1 MENKDFS
8 IKELEDYMK
17 TVFEQ
22 KLKNLPKS
30 CGESKLLI
38 TDKDGLF
45 YGTTRNTG
53 LNLTTGLGG
62 ILQMPRTFSKIYY
75 NGVEV
80 IKHEEFWKILEE
92 L

>member
-1 MENKDFS
+1 MENKDIS
-8 IKELEDYMK
+8 VKEIESFLQDIFKKKAKSVPNFQLES
-17 TVFEQ
+17 E
-22 KLKNLPKS
+22 
-30 CGESKLLI
+30 LLI

-45 YGTTRNTG
+45 YGSTRNTG

-62 ILQMPRTFSKIYY
+62 ILQLPRTFSKIYY

-80 IKHEEFWKILEE
+80 IDQEKFWKILEE